1 MRLILVR
8 HGETDHNKS
17 GTTLGRFDAPLNERG
32 LAQARAVATSFRR
45 PPDAIVASPLQR
57 ALYTAE
63 LIGAETGAPISVEQQ
78 LIEMDVGEMEHLSLT
93 QLRERYPEFLR
104 AWSSAGAAAADA
116 RMPGGEALAEVQER
130 AWSAVQ
136 RLHEAHRYG
145 EVVAVTHNF
154 VILTIVC
161 RAIGLPLGDFRRLRQ
176 ALAAKTVIEFHE
188 HGQALLQLN
197 DISHLI
203 AAGLGEDVTPPP
215 RGAPR

>member
-8 HGETDHNKS
+8 HGETDHNK
-17 GTTLGRFDAPLNERG
+17 GGVTLGRFDAPLNERG

-45 PPDAIVASPLQR
+45 PPDAIFASPLRR

-63 LIGAETGAPISVEQQ
+63 LVGAETGAPVSVEQQ

-93 QLRERYPEFLR
+93 ELRERYPEFLR
-104 AWSSAGAAAADA
+104 AWSSAGAADA
-116 RMPGGEALAEVQER
+116 RMPGGETLGEVQQR
-130 AWSAVQ
+130 AWTAVQ
-136 RLHEAHRYG
+136 RMLEAYRYG

-154 VILTIVC
+154 VVLTIVC

-188 HGQALLQLN
+188 HGQTLVQLN

-203 AAGLGEDVTPPP
+203 AAGLGDDVTPPP
-215 RGAPR
+215 RGASR